1 VQTAFLGR
9 LPAKAWLA
17 LTGLLLAAEP
27 GPEQIAA
34 ARRWEPDLAALEAR
48 DRAESH
54 PPDSILLVGSSSIR
68 LWDSIVADLAPYH
81 PIPRGFGGARFA
93 DVAVHARRLIR
104 PHRFRALVLFAA
116 NDVTGAPDDA
126 RPEQV
131 AAWFGHLVEVARAAQ
146 PEAPIFCLE
155 ITPTPARWAAW
166 PKIQEVNRAL
176 ARECARRPGVHFI
189 PTAHAFL
196 TPEGR
201 PAADLFR
208 DDRLHLNALGYR
220 LWSAILKSHLDARL
234 GIGKEAA
241 AAEQPGVGA
250 DSR

>member
-1 VQTAFLGR
+1 MQRTFIRRCTLG
-9 LPAKAWLA
+9 AWLA
-17 LTGLLLAAEP
+17 LAWMLGATEP

-34 ARRWEPDLAALEAR
+34 ARRWEPDIRALEAR
-48 DRAESH
+48 DQTERH

-68 LWDSIVADLAPYH
+68 LWDTVAADLAPYH

-93 DVAVHARRLIR
+93 DVAVYARRLIS

-116 NDVTGAPDDA
+116 NDVTGGPDDA
-126 RPEQV
+126 RPELV
-131 AAWFGHLVEVARAAQ
+131 AAWLGHILEVARAAQ
-146 PEAPIFCLE
+146 PEAAIFCLE

-166 PKIQEVNRAL
+166 PKIREANRAL

-220 LWSAILKSHLDARL
+220 IWSAILKSHLDARL
-234 GIGKEAA
+234 RAWEELPAFPA
-241 AAEQPGVGA
+241 PVPG
-250 DSR
+250 SP